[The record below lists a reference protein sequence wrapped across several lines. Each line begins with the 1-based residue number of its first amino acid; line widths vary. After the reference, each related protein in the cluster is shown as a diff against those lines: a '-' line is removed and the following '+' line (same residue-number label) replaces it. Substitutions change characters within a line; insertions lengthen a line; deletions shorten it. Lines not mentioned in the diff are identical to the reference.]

1 MTNAQ
6 LTKLLKQLDARMKG
20 VAKERDKLDTTID
33 TFVSLLDDCREAY
46 DDLQRARDAL
56 SRLV

>member
-1 MTNAQ
+1 MTKTQINRLINQ
-6 LTKLLKQLDARMKG
+6 IDERMKG
-20 VAKERDKLDTTID
+20 IAKERDKLDAAID
-33 TFVSLLDDCREAY
+33 EVESLRDDCREAY